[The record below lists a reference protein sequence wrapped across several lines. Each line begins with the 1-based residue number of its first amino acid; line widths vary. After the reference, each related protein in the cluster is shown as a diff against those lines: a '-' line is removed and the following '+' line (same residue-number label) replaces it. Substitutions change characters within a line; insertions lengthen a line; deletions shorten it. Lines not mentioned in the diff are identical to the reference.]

1 MSAKTSSMTEILQL
15 NKANTN
21 EKQMKNILGDLTF
34 EIQRLNSNLE
44 YLRVDK
50 PMPSQQPVPNRILK

>member
-44 YLRVDK
+44 YLGVDK
-50 PMPSQQPVPNRILK
+50 PMTSQQPVPNRILK

>member
-1 MSAKTSSMTEILQL
+1 MK
-15 NKANTN
+15 
-21 EKQMKNILGDLTF
+21 KQMKNILRDLTF

-50 PMPSQQPVPNRILK
+50 PMPSQKPVPNRILKRMLADLKNNKITPK